1 MQFNIGQESIFIKQD
16 KLDIWDTQV
25 TDLAFRIMQKEP
37 EIIEMFNHIWHYLN
51 LLLVR

>member
-1 MQFNIGQESIFIKQD
+1 MVHHRKWNISMQFNIGQESIFIKQD

-37 EIIEMFNHIWHYLN
+37 ES
-51 LLLVR
+51 